1 MTGPISEHQAE
12 AVLAFL
18 RDCQAIAAVKF
29 YQGRADLARIW
40 VMRWLARLLDCLAS
54 GVSPEQA
61 VGACRP
67 AQFSPLRQGDI

>member
-1 MTGPISEHQAE
+1 MSTPISEEQAG
-12 AVLAFL
+12 AVVAFL

-40 VMRWLARLLDCLAS
+40 VMRWLSRLLDCLAS

-61 VGACRP
+61 VATCRP
-67 AQFSPLRQGDI
+67 AQFSPLRQGII